1 MAWNDGVTKSTGD
14 VITAAIWNNYLGS
27 GGSIDK
33 TAPAVVTTAGDIVY
47 ATADNTI
54 ARLAIGSASQVLAVN
69 SGASAPE
76 WVAAGGGAWTLEA
89 YSSGESTTTST
100 SDAVIK
106 TISSLN
112 IAATKPVMVLGQW
125 RNNGGSATATFFMG
139 VNGSAIGNSSNTGL
153 CYGYT
158 AFTSTPSSAGFSLV
172 YFAPRS
178 ANYTARY
185 NGALGWNWRDT
196 TYTEMTKITDTASLP
211 TAAITSIDIR
221 GKTSDAG
228 VSAVVG
234 PTFVYSMNIA

>member
-1 MAWNDGVTKSTGD
+1 MAWTDGADKDTGD
-14 VITAAIWNNYLGS
+14 VITSAIWNNYLGTA
-27 GGSIDK
+27 GSIQK
-33 TAPAVVTTAGDIVY
+33 TAPAVVTTAGDVIY

-54 ARLAIGSASQVLAVN
+54 ARLAIGSANEVLAVN

-89 YSSGESTTTST
+89 YDSGEDTTTST

-106 TISSLN
+106 TIGSLN
-112 IAATKPVMVLGQW
+112 IAATKPIMVLGQT
-125 RNNGGSATATFFMG
+125 RNSGGTATATFFLG
-139 VNGSAIGNSSNTGL
+139 VNGAAIGNSSNTGL

-158 AFTSTPSSAGFSLV
+158 AFTSGTSSAGFSMV

-185 NGALGWNWRDT
+185 NNALGWNWRDT
-196 TYTEMTKITDTASLP
+196 TYTELTKITDTATLP
-211 TAAITSIDIR
+211 TSAITSIDIR
-221 GKTSDAG
+221 GKTSSGA